1 MVLTL
6 SQQGEGIRLALGM
19 LGAMAFVKIQW
30 IVVCTFNL
38 FACYTSI
45 TISEIILYVSHKRLD
60 GLFTVTLGRRSTR
73 VSCFFPTFIA
83 IFLEL
88 QKKCLLCSS
97 PSPQFQHLSKRHA
110 GTCLTGHTKKC
121 LWGSWAQGLCV
132 PISLIVG
139 NSLHSASI
147 TSPEFQ

>member
-73 VSCFFPTFIA
+73 VSFF
-83 IFLEL
+83 FL
-88 QKKCLLCSS
+88 LL
-97 PSPQFQHLSKRHA
+97 
-110 GTCLTGHTKKC
+110 
-121 LWGSWAQGLCV
+121 
-132 PISLIVG
+132 
-139 NSLHSASI
+139 
-147 TSPEFQ
+147 

>member
-1 MVLTL
+1 
-6 SQQGEGIRLALGM
+6 M

-73 VSCFFPTFIA
+73 VSFFFSYFYSN
-83 IFLEL
+83 IF
-88 QKKCLLCSS
+88 
-97 PSPQFQHLSKRHA
+97 R
-110 GTCLTGHTKKC
+110 
-121 LWGSWAQGLCV
+121 
-132 PISLIVG
+132 
-139 NSLHSASI
+139 I
-147 TSPEFQ
+147 TEEMSVV